1 MSLKAIDNV
10 KTEVKELQDEL
21 NAKQTETE
29 KLLEEVRGEL
39 AELKTSEES
48 RKREFDLMATP
59 SDDFVKHLKEDAS
72 KLHLKSVLTGRSPE
86 SFKEYKDIAAR
97 AEKAIKPT
105 DLSNWLAEEFS
116 GSVMEELELALR
128 VESLFPAIRM
138 PDNRESFSIPSRDT
152 NAEAFLIAPAQ
163 DAIESAVT
171 SGKVTFSTS
180 RIKSFITIA
189 DQADDETVAAVTN
202 IVRQELVRSLSR
214 ASEQAIINGDT
225 ALAVGSPND
234 VRSAFDGLRKYANTN
249 AVDNGGGGITAAK
262 ILEARAK
269 MGVYGVNLMDL
280 VLLVNVKVGYQL
292 LGLPEVITVDK
303 YGPNATIHTGEIGSI
318 YGLPIIV
325 SEYVPD
331 NLDAAGN
338 IDEATPGTLTQAL
351 LVNTSYYASVSR
363 NQVALEQDR
372 NIVNSTN
379 LYVAWRDYTFG
390 KLTNANIAATSAVG
404 LVNIS

>member
-1 MSLKAIDNV
+1 MGLKAIDNV
-10 KTEVKELQDEL
+10 KEEVKQLQTELA
-21 NAKQTETE
+21 AKQTETE
-29 KLLEEVRGEL
+29 KLLAEVQGEL
-39 AELKTSEES
+39 AELKSQEDS

-59 SDDFVKHLKEDAS
+59 SDAFTKKLKEDAT
-72 KLHLKSVLTGRSPE
+72 KLHLKSVLAGRPVE
-86 SFKEYKDIAAR
+86 SFKEFKDVAER

-105 DLSNWLAEEFS
+105 DLNNWLAEEFS
-116 GSVMEELELALR
+116 TSVMEELELALR

-138 PDNRESFSIPSRDT
+138 PDNRETFSIPSRDT

-163 DAIESAVT
+163 NAIESAIT

-189 DQADDETVAAVTN
+189 DQTDDETITAVTN

-214 ASEQAIINGDT
+214 ASEKAIINGDT
-225 ALAVGSPND
+225 AIGNPND
-234 VRSAFDGLRKYANTN
+234 VRAAFDGLRKYANAN
-249 AVDNGGGGITAAK
+249 AVDNGGGAITIAK
-262 ILEARAK
+262 ILEARTA

-280 VLLVNVKVGYQL
+280 VMLVNVKTAYSL
-292 LGLPEVITVDK
+292 LGLPEVLTVDK
-303 YGPNATIHTGEIGSI
+303 YGPNATVHTGEIGSI

-325 SEYVPD
+325 SEYIPD

-338 IDEATPGTLTQAL
+338 IDETTPGTQTQAI
-351 LVNTSYYASVSR
+351 LVNTGYYASVSR

-390 KLTNANIAATSAVG
+390 KLTNSNIAATSAVG
-404 LVNIS
+404 LVNIG